1 MTITATAYQTN
12 PCKDYLMKRTETEV
26 QGAFLR
32 NSLVRLREN
41 VWAIPPEAYDPTTA
55 MIPVFNYPIII
66 EHRNEKHSVVD
77 LRDLLVYDNGQLRP
91 RKYDEL
97 TARALIGQLALEWA
111 NGSYLRLFNFNQMP
125 MAIFASWIGEVIAK
139 RFYLDP
145 KSQLSVSILAAIY
158 YVNMFEENG
167 VDSGSKG
174 AETVMIISRACGYK
188 PGDVEDLVRTYPSLN
203 SLADFCQACKD
214 YTQDIHLNDLNL
226 LTLQGTVAGYWYGNA
241 GREAIAVALEYPPMW
256 LALIF
261 QALTDRSFKKAG
273 LTTIVERN
281 SYRRH
286 HENFVRGMMLYAELQ
301 DSIIR

>member
-1 MTITATAYQTN
+1 MTIIASAYQTN

-32 NSLVRLREN
+32 NALIRLRDN
-41 VWAIPPEAYDPTTA
+41 VWAIPPESYDPTVS
-55 MIPVFNYPIII
+55 MIPVFEYPLII
-66 EHRNEKHSVVD
+66 EHRHEKHSVVD
-77 LRDLLVYDNGQLRP
+77 LRGLLFYDNGQLRP

-97 TARALIGQLALEWA
+97 IARTLQAQLALEWA
-111 NGSYLRLFNFNQMP
+111 DGSYLRLFNFNQMP

-145 KSQLSVSILAAIY
+145 KSQLQVSILAAIY
-158 YVNMFEENG
+158 YINMFEEGG
-167 VDSGSKG
+167 VDSASKG
-174 AETVMIISRACGYK
+174 AEMVMMISRACGYK
-188 PGDVEDLVRTYPSLN
+188 AGDVEEVVRTYPSLN
-203 SLADFCQACKD
+203 SLVDFCQACKD
-214 YTQDIHLNDLNL
+214 YTQDIHLQDLNT
-226 LTLQGTVAGYWYGNA
+226 LTLQGTVAGYWFGNA
-241 GREAIAVALEYPPMW
+241 GREAIAVALEYPPIW
-256 LALIF
+256 LGLIF
-261 QALTDRSFKKAG
+261 QALTDRSYKKTG